1 MSKKIRE
8 LEDRSRKFNIYNKN
22 PIKRE
27 QREPKVSKKSDQKF
41 HKHKNELKFKW
52 KGLENRK
59 K

>member
-22 PIKRE
+22 FIKRTKRTKDK
-27 QREPKVSKKSDQKF
+27 QKSGKKF
-41 HKHKNELKFKW
+41 HKHKKELRFKW
-52 KGLENRK
+52 NRSENRK